1 MKDDT
6 EKYCWSWDEEAYY
19 DSGYDSV
26 EDCIAEALA
35 ATSDPEENEGNTLY
49 VGKQKSP
56 PQPETYFSDCDVE
69 RFLEKVSEQDEY
81 GGEWTEDWDRSTRE
95 QRAELAREVQPLIAA
110 WLDRHSLRPKFF
122 IVDELQVFNIIDGKA
137 ERQ

>member
-1 MKDDT
+1 MKDDA

-19 DSGYDSV
+19 DSGYASV

-56 PQPETYFSDCDVE
+56 RQPEDYFSDCDIE

-95 QRAELAREVQPLIAA
+95 QRAELAREIQPLIAA
-110 WLDRHSLRPKFF
+110 WLDRHNLRPKFF